1 MPAADVFSEADYCRR
16 HRGACR
22 QAAGPIHANEVVTL
36 TARVNI
42 FDEKAFDE
50 QATPASGRQWRVAN
64 CPITIDG
71 RTMRLAPSRRM
82 KSGLTLTLL
91 QRRCYF
97 VEAGYGF
104 HDLRERII
112 FGGTT
117 GSRVRVHDEH
127 DGG

>member
-64 CPITIDG
+64 CPINNRWTNNAIGTVTSNEIGTDFNAFA
-71 RTMRLAPSRRM
+71 AP
-82 KSGLTLTLL
+82 LL
-91 QRRCYF
+91 FR
-97 VEAGYGF
+97 
-104 HDLRERII
+104 
-112 FGGTT
+112 
-117 GSRVRVHDEH
+117 
-127 DGG
+127 